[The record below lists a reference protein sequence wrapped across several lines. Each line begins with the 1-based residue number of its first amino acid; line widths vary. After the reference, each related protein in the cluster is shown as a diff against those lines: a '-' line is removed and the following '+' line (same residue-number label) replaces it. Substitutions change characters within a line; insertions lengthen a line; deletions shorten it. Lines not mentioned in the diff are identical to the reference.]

1 MRNTLRPY
9 ILASFLGF
17 VSALL
22 ACVDTFSDPA
32 LEKTKQE
39 KLIVDGV
46 ITTELKKFSVT
57 LSLSTAILGKRT
69 LDIIPDAKVKVV
81 DDLQNQFDLLHTEF
95 GIYET
100 KTEQRA
106 VVGRSYKI
114 VIDLPN
120 GKRYESIPELVKSV
134 PKIDSLRTPFVEK
147 RSPNGYKIPSFE
159 VIAEIQDSPTK
170 GDYYRWN
177 WVNYKYLVSCRDSV
191 NNQFKIFYRIDC
203 CEPCWAIK
211 RSDGE
216 IILSEDLYFNGKK
229 INQPIMNVPYNSR
242 RPYYIEVTLYSMTET
257 AHKYWKTIKAQISN
271 VGGIFDNPPATIQGN
286 IRNIN
291 NSEEQVLGFFG
302 ASAVT
307 RKNTY
312 VQRSLGPY
320 PPVIGQLA
328 KPTVVI
334 VKECI
339 PCDEKYSRT
348 NKKPTDWKDEFST
361 IFYDEL
367 LEF

>member
-1 MRNTLRPY
+1 MSKTLRFY
-9 ILASFLGF
+9 IFFAFLGL
-17 VSALL
+17 VVALV
-22 ACVDTFSDPA
+22 ACVDTFSDPV

-39 KLIVDGV
+39 KLIVDGL
-46 ITTELKKFSVT
+46 ITTELQNFSVT

-69 LDIIPDAKVKVV
+69 LDEVPNAKVKIV
-81 DDLQNQFDLLHTEF
+81 DDLQNQFDLSHTKF

-100 KTEQRA
+100 KTKQRA

-114 VIDLPN
+114 IIDLPN
-120 GKRYESIPELVKSV
+120 GKKYESIPELVKSV
-134 PKIDSLRTPFVEK
+134 PKIDSLHAPFVEK
-147 RSPNGYKIPSFE
+147 RNPNGYKVPSFE
-159 VIAEIQDSPTK
+159 VSAEIQDSPAK

-191 NNQFKIFYRIDC
+191 NNRFKLFFRVDC

-216 IILSEDLYFNGKK
+216 INLSEDLYFNGKK
-229 INQPIMNVPYNSR
+229 IKQPIMDVPYNSR

-257 AHKYWKTIKAQISN
+257 AHKYWKTVKAQISN
-271 VGGIFDNPPATIQGN
+271 VGGIFDNPPITIQGN
-286 IRNIN
+286 IKNIN
-291 NSEEQVLGFFG
+291 NPEEQVLGFFG
-302 ASAVT
+302 ASDVT

-328 KPTVVI
+328 LPRVI
-334 VKECI
+334 IIKECI
-339 PCDEKYSRT
+339 PCDEKNSRT
-348 NKKPTDWKDEFST
+348 KKKPTDWKDEFST

-367 LEF
+367 LEY